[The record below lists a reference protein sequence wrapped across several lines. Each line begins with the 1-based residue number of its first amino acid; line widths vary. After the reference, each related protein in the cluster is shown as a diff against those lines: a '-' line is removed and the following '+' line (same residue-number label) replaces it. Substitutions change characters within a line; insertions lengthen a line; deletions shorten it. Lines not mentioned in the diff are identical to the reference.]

1 MNEKEHIVL
10 LSQKAQLN
18 TELAMKDIDNQVL
31 KNEIEDLKL
40 EIKRL
45 QKMIASLEDEGRCL
59 YVELDKPL
67 DR

>member
-1 MNEKEHIVL
+1 MNEKEHIVF

-67 DR
+67 DK

>member
-18 TELAMKDIDNQVL
+18 TELAMKDIDNKDL

-67 DR
+67 DK

>member
-1 MNEKEHIVL
+1 MNEREHIVL

-67 DR
+67 DK

>member
-1 MNEKEHIVL
+1 MNEREHIVL

-59 YVELDKPL
+59 YAELDKPL
-67 DR
+67 DK

>member
-10 LSQKAQLN
+10 LSQKAKLN

-40 EIKRL
+40 EIRRL
-45 QKMIASLEDEGRCL
+45 QKMIASLEDEGRF
-59 YVELDKPL
+59 
-67 DR
+67 

>member
-67 DR
+67 DK

>member
-1 MNEKEHIVL
+1 MMNEKEHIVL

-40 EIKRL
+40 EVRRL
-45 QKMIASLEDEGRCL
+45 QKMIASLEDDGRC
-59 YVELDKPL
+59 
-67 DR
+67 

>member
-40 EIKRL
+40 EINRL
-45 QKMIASLEDEGRCL
+45 HKMIASLEDDGTCL
-59 YVELDKPL
+59 YVELDKSL
-67 DR
+67 DK

>member
-10 LSQKAQLN
+10 LSQKAKLN
-18 TELAMKDIDNQVL
+18 TEVAMHIIDNQVL

-67 DR
+67 DK

>member
-18 TELAMKDIDNQVL
+18 TELAIKDIDNQVL

-67 DR
+67 DK

>member
-1 MNEKEHIVL
+1 M

-59 YVELDKPL
+59 YAELDKPL
-67 DR
+67 DK

>member
-10 LSQKAQLN
+10 LSQKEQLN
-18 TELAMKDIDNQVL
+18 TELAKKDIDNQVL

-45 QKMIASLEDEGRCL
+45 KKMIASLEDEGRCL

-67 DR
+67 DK